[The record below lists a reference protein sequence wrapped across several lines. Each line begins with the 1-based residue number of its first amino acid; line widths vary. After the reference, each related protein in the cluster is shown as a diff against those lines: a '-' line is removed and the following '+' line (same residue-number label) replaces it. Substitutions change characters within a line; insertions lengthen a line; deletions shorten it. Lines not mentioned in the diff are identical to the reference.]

1 MPITNGSISYER
13 RVKTGDFEH
22 KHAAVTVHYAAD
34 EGEDIHELIRFAGS
48 LATTNVFTAL
58 RAKAI
63 DIVVS
68 PVADTAELGPVSS
81 APEPAAVV
89 SDPVVPAAEPVVQE
103 VLPPVTNLKAAKR
116 RVKAAEVVEA
126 ELIALVEDIAATT
139 PVETLMGVTTLEE
152 IVAEDFVAEAPAAS
166 DAELGQALS
175 RVAAKLKDRP
185 KIQALIGEFVQS
197 GQSYTLIPNSR
208 RAEFITKL
216 EALA

>member
-48 LATTNVFTAL
+48 LATTNVFAAL
-58 RAKAI
+58 LAKAQVTHATA
-63 DIVVS
+63 DVVVGGAGANAPV
-68 PVADTAELGPVSS
+68 PVADPQ
-81 APEPAAVV
+81 
-89 SDPVVPAAEPVVQE
+89 PVVAAPASEPVVEVVQE
-103 VLPPVTNLKAAKR
+103 ILPPVTNLKAAKR
-116 RVKAAEVVEA
+116 AAAKKAEVVEA
-126 ELIALVEDIAATT
+126 EVIALVE
-139 PVETLMGVTTLEE
+139 E
-152 IVAEDFVAEAPAAS
+152 IVAETPAIVEDFVAEAPAAS
-166 DAELGQALS
+166 DQELGAALS
-175 RVAAKLKDRP
+175 RVNAKLKDKPR
-185 KIQALIGEFVQS
+185 IMALIGEFVQS